1 MRLHAFIDG
10 QVQGVGFRWN
20 AQQQADRMH
29 ITGWVRNL
37 EDGRVEVVADSEKEE
52 MLTRFLAWLRHGPR
66 GAVVSNVDYE
76 FSDTD
81 DEFDDFSIMS

>member
-20 AQQQADRMH
+20 TQQQADRMQ

-37 EDGRVEVVADSEKEE
+37 DDGRVEVVADSEKEE
-52 MLTRFLAWLRHGPR
+52 VLTRFLSWLRHGPR
-66 GAVVSNVDYE
+66 GAEVTGVDYE
-76 FSDTD
+76 FPDTD
-81 DEFDDFSIMS
+81 EDFDRFSIVD

>member
-20 AQQQADRMH
+20 TQQQADRMQ

-37 EDGRVEVVADSEKEE
+37 DDGRVEIVADSEKEE

-66 GAVVSNVDYE
+66 GAAVANLDYE
-76 FSDTD
+76 FSDAD
-81 DEFDDFSIMS
+81 EEFDHFSIVG